1 VPFVSDLHP
10 EFGYM
15 GSGPGLRRKVA
26 LVLVF
31 VVFGLVAG
39 LSGITVFMAR
49 PDADPMQ
56 AMALA
61 PAEALIPLPA
71 APADNPAAVP
81 TSSQRGIKAA
91 RIKPPPCRENA
102 MENLGG
108 DCAPARAAK
117 PAPAANE
124 RPAISAIAIGHPAE
138 PAPLPPPQPA
148 ATVAAT
154 MPEVST
160 QAETPE
166 AAPAPT
172 GTEPPPA
179 AVKRARPAR
188 SHHVQRRDYAPPR
201 SSSYYQSGGYARVW

>member
-1 VPFVSDLHP
+1 VPFASDLHP

-15 GSGPGLRRKVA
+15 GSGSSLWRKVG
-26 LVLVF
+26 LVVIF

-49 PDADPMQ
+49 PDSDPMQ

-71 APADNPAAVP
+71 VPAESPAAVP
-81 TSSQRGIKAA
+81 TSTQRGIKAA
-91 RIKPPPCRENA
+91 RIRPPPCRENA

-108 DCAPARAAK
+108 DCSPARGAK
-117 PAPAANE
+117 PVPAANE

-138 PAPLPPPQPA
+138 PASLVVPQPA
-148 ATVAAT
+148 AAAIAT
-154 MPEVST
+154 TPEDSAA
-160 QAETPE
+160 AETPE

-172 GTEPPPA
+172 VTEPPPA
-179 AVKRARPAR
+179 AVKRTRPR
-188 SHHVQRRDYAPPR
+188 SHHVQRRDYAPSR
-201 SSSYYQSGGYARVW
+201 NSSYYQSGGYARVW